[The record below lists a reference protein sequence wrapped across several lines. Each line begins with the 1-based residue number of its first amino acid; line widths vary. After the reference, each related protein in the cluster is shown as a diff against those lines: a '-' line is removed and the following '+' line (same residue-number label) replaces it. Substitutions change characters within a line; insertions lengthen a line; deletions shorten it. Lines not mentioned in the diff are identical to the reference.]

1 VNTETIFKDIKMDWD
16 DWYMKLATIVAAKS
30 KDPSTKVGYV
40 IVRRDN
46 TIASV
51 GYNGF
56 PRDIEDTTERL
67 NDRPTKYA
75 LTIHAE
81 MNAIIAARENLKGYK
96 LYTTLLTC
104 DRCFLHI
111 IQAGI
116 KHIVYPTPS
125 AELEARWHESFEKV
139 RQLAD
144 EADAFL
150 QKLDPK

>member
-1 VNTETIFKDIKMDWD
+1 MNTETIFKDIKMDWD

-30 KDPSTKVGYV
+30 KDPSTKVGCV

>member
-1 VNTETIFKDIKMDWD
+1 MNIEPIYKDIKMDWD
-16 DWYMKLATIVAAKS
+16 DWYMKLAIIVASKS
-30 KDPSTKVGYV
+30 KDPSTKVGCV

-81 MNAIIAARENLKGYK
+81 MNAILSAREPVKGYK

-104 DRCFLHI
+104 DRCFLHV

-125 AELEARWHESFEKV
+125 VELEARWHEPFERV

-150 QKLDPK
+150 QKLDLE

>member
-1 VNTETIFKDIKMDWD
+1 MSVDWD
-16 DWYMKLATIVAAKS
+16 SWYMALAHAVASKS
-30 KDPSTKVGYV
+30 KDPSTKVGCI

-46 TIASV
+46 TICSV

-56 PRDIEDTTERL
+56 PRDIEDTPERL
-67 NDRPTKYA
+67 NNRETKYA
-75 LTIHAE
+75 LTVHAE
-81 MNAIIAARENLKGYK
+81 MNAILSAREPVKGYK

-150 QKLDPK
+150 QKHG

>member
-1 VNTETIFKDIKMDWD
+1 MQADWD
-16 DWYMKLATIVAAKS
+16 TWFLDLAHMVAQKS
-30 KDPSTKVGYV
+30 KDPSTKVGCV
-40 IVRRDN
+40 IVRPDK

-51 GYNGF
+51 GFNGF

-75 LTIHAE
+75 LTFHAE
-81 MNAIIAARENLKGYK
+81 MNAILAAREPLKGYK

-150 QKLDPK
+150 QKHG

>member
-1 VNTETIFKDIKMDWD
+1 MNIEPIYKDIKMNWD
-16 DWYMKLATIVAAKS
+16 QWYMSLATIVASKS
-30 KDPSTKVGYV
+30 KDPSTKVGCV
-40 IVRRDN
+40 IVRPDN

-56 PRDIEDTTERL
+56 PRDIEDTPERL
-67 NDRPTKYA
+67 NERPTKYA

-81 MNAIIAARENLKGYK
+81 MNAIIAAREPLKNCK

-116 KHIVYPTPS
+116 KHIVYPTTS
-125 AELEARWHESFEKV
+125 AELEARWHESFKKV

-150 QKLDPK
+150 QKLDPQ